1 MLGRNN
7 RSEDVVS
14 EIISFA
20 LGDRFESIVRPD
32 DPQNGFHTASTLCGH
47 GPEAALIGIGLRK
60 CKDICLLHGFL
71 TDQSRWFK
79 PCLMVRP
86 KEFDRDAAVER
97 AMSVFWSKGYAATS
111 TDDLLQA
118 MQIGRQSMY
127 DTFGDKRRLYVE
139 ALKRY
144 QQESVAGH
152 IKRLRSVASPL
163 AGIEALVVGV
173 ISSDR
178 TTREKGCMGV
188 GAICE
193 FGTADPELADLRVK
207 SGSMLHKALIE
218 RLQDAQAVG
227 EIGETVDIE
236 RAARFVE
243 TTMLGLQVAAKAGE
257 SARALRD
264 MAAFAIAGLRSR

>member
-1 MLGRNN
+1 M
-7 RSEDVVS
+7 
-14 EIISFA
+14 
-20 LGDRFESIVRPD
+20 P
-32 DPQNGFHTASTLCGH
+32 
-47 GPEAALIGIGLRK
+47 
-60 CKDICLLHGFL
+60 
-71 TDQSRWFK
+71 
-79 PCLMVRP
+79 RP
-86 KEFDRDAAVER
+86 KEFDREVAVER

-111 TDDLLQA
+111 TDDLLEA
-118 MQIGRQSMY
+118 MKIGRQSMY

-139 ALKRY
+139 ALRRY
-144 QQESVAGH
+144 QLESVAGH
-152 IKRLRSVASPL
+152 IKRLRSMASPL

-193 FGTADPELADLRVK
+193 FGNADTELAQLRVK
-207 SGSMLHKALIE
+207 SGGMLRKVLVE
-218 RLQDAQAVG
+218 RLQDAQAAG

-243 TTMLGLQVAAKAGE
+243 TTMFGLQVAARAGE
-257 SARALRD
+257 STRSLRD

>member
-1 MLGRNN
+1 
-7 RSEDVVS
+7 
-14 EIISFA
+14 
-20 LGDRFESIVRPD
+20 
-32 DPQNGFHTASTLCGH
+32 
-47 GPEAALIGIGLRK
+47 
-60 CKDICLLHGFL
+60 
-71 TDQSRWFK
+71 
-79 PCLMVRP
+79 MVRP
-86 KEFDRDAAVER
+86 KEFDRDVAVAR

-118 MQIGRQSMY
+118 MKIGRQSLY
-127 DTFGDKRRLYVE
+127 DTFGDKRRLFVE
-139 ALKRY
+139 TLERY
-144 QQESVAGH
+144 QRESIAGH
-152 IKRLRSVASPL
+152 IKRLRSTASPL
-163 AGIEALVVGV
+163 AGIEALVVGL

-207 SGSMLHKALIE
+207 SGSMLHKALIK
-218 RLQDAQAVG
+218 RLEDAQAVG
-227 EIGETVDIE
+227 EIGKTVDIE

-264 MAAFAIAGLRSR
+264 MAAFAISGLRNR

>member
-1 MLGRNN
+1 M
-7 RSEDVVS
+7 
-14 EIISFA
+14 A
-20 LGDRFESIVRPD
+20 
-32 DPQNGFHTASTLCGH
+32 
-47 GPEAALIGIGLRK
+47 
-60 CKDICLLHGFL
+60 
-71 TDQSRWFK
+71 
-79 PCLMVRP
+79 RP
-86 KEFDRDAAVER
+86 KEFDREVAVER

-152 IKRLRSVASPL
+152 IKRLRSIASPL

-173 ISSDR
+173 VSSDR

-207 SGSMLHKALIE
+207 SGSMLRGDDH
-218 RLQDAQAVG
+218 VG
-227 EIGETVDIE
+227 
-236 RAARFVE
+236 AASHGKGRRKRPRSSRH
-243 TTMLGLQVAAKAGE
+243 G
-257 SARALRD
+257 RLRD
-264 MAAFAIAGLRSR
+264 LRLEKPVSRTRHT

>member
-1 MLGRNN
+1 
-7 RSEDVVS
+7 
-14 EIISFA
+14 
-20 LGDRFESIVRPD
+20 
-32 DPQNGFHTASTLCGH
+32 
-47 GPEAALIGIGLRK
+47 
-60 CKDICLLHGFL
+60 
-71 TDQSRWFK
+71 
-79 PCLMVRP
+79 MVRP
-86 KEFDRDAAVER
+86 KEFDRDVAVER

-111 TDDLLQA
+111 TDDLLEA

-139 ALKRY
+139 ALERY
-144 QQESVAGH
+144 QLESVAGH
-152 IKRLRSVASPL
+152 IKRLRSAASPL

-178 TTREKGCMGV
+178 VTREKGCMGV

-193 FGTADPELADLRVK
+193 FGTADPELAELRVK
-207 SGSMLHKALIE
+207 SGGMLHKALIE
-218 RLQDAQAVG
+218 RLQDAQAAG

-243 TTMLGLQVAAKAGE
+243 MTMLGLQVAAKAGE

-264 MAAFAIAGLRSR
+264 MATFAISGLRSR